1 MGGLIKKTA
10 LNPALTL
17 PLVLYAHYH
26 RKGQD
31 LQFRH
36 PTAFKRL
43 KLLLYLGL
51 LRWAN
56 EVLNR
61 GVLDNWQGDNYDWS
75 KEIVLVTGG
84 SDGIGKALV
93 LLLAERGIKTVVLD
107 IRPLTFEDGK
117 PTIRSPTPQFHPS

>member
-1 MGGLIKKTA
+1 M
-10 LNPALTL
+10 
-17 PLVLYAHYH
+17 YAYYH

-51 LRWAN
+51 ARWAN
-56 EVLNR
+56 EFLNR
-61 GVLDNWQGDNYDWS
+61 GVLNNWQADKYDWS
-75 KEIVLVTGG
+75 KEIVLITGG

-93 LLLAERGIKTVVLD
+93 LLLAERGIKTIVLD
-107 IRPLTFEDGK
+107 IQPLSFEDSK
-117 PTIRSPTPQFHPS
+117 PRLHLPSIPPPQ

>member
-1 MGGLIKKTA
+1 MAGLIKKTA

-17 PLVLYAHYH
+17 PLVLYAYYH

-31 LQFRH
+31 LRFRH

-43 KLLLYLGL
+43 NLLLYLGL
-51 LRWAN
+51 ARWAN
-56 EVLNR
+56 RFLNQGVLN
-61 GVLDNWQGDNYDWS
+61 NWQADKYDWS

-93 LLLAERGIKTVVLD
+93 LLLASRGIKTIVLD
-107 IRPLTFEDGK
+107 IRPLTFEDSK
-117 PTIRSPTPQFHPS
+117 LHLPPSSGPHAH